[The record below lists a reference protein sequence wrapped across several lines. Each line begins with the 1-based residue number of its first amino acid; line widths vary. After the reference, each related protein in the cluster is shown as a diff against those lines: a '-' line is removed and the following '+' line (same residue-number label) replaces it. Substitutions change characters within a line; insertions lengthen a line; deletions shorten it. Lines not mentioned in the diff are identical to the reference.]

1 MADTP
6 IATVRGQP
14 VEREEARR
22 EAVKLLATARCPVI
36 AGLGTCAAGAEE
48 AAQLARACGGVL
60 DHSHSD
66 ALLRDLG
73 AMREYGWIVATP
85 LLARAQADTVL
96 LVGAGLDGFALPPKP
111 TLDPRT
117 ERRVLRL
124 APEDLLLKLSVLRA
138 VAAGRP
144 VARGADPGGEMAQL
158 ARALGAARYGV
169 AVWSAGTMA
178 EIEIEALCGLISDLN
193 AATRWA
199 GLPLAP
205 PSNARGVAETLAWT
219 TGFPT
224 RISFAPGRAEH
235 DPVRFDARRM
245 VESGEADV
253 AVWVQAL
260 DTRPPPWGNKVP
272 LIAVIAPG
280 VERLAQPP
288 EVTLTVGKPGEDH
301 DAVLYDAEVG
311 TLVAV
316 RARARTDIPPVSA
329 VLGAL
334 ATQLREQRA
343 QS

>member
-1 MADTP
+1 MADIP
-6 IATVRGQP
+6 IATMRGQP
-14 VEREEARR
+14 VEREDARR
-22 EAVKLLATARCPVI
+22 EAARLLATARCPVI
-36 AGLGTCAAGAEE
+36 AGLGTCAAGAED
-48 AAQLARACGGVL
+48 AVDLARACGGVL
-60 DHSHSD
+60 DHSYSD

-85 LLARAQADTVL
+85 LLARARADTVL
-96 LVGAGLDGFALPPKP
+96 LVGAGLDGFALPPRP

-124 APEDLLLKLSVLRA
+124 GPENLLLKLSVLRA
-138 VAAGRP
+138 LAAGRP
-144 VARGADPGGEMAQL
+144 VARGADPGDEMGRLAQ
-158 ARALGAARYGV
+158 ALRAARYGV
-169 AVWSAGTMA
+169 AVWSGNTMT
-178 EIEIEALCGLISDLN
+178 EIEIEALCGLVSDLN

-205 PSNARGVAETLAWT
+205 PNNARGVAETLAWT

-224 RISFAPGRAEH
+224 RISFARGRAEH

-260 DTRPPPWGNKVP
+260 EPGPPPWGNKVP
-272 LIAVIAPG
+272 LIVVAAPG
-280 VERLAQPP
+280 AEYLAEPP
-288 EVTLTVGKPGEDH
+288 EVMLTVGKPGVDH

-316 RARARTDIPPVSA
+316 RAQAGNDIPPVSA
-329 VLGAL
+329 ALGVL

-343 QS
+343 RS